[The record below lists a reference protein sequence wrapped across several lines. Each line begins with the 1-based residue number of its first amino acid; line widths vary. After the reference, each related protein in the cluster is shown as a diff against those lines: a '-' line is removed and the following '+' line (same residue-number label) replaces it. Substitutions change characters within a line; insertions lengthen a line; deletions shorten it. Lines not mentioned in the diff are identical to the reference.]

1 MEELEQEQPKK
12 SKGKSILIAL
22 LSLLLVGSGV
32 SNFMLWQKEKVASA
46 KAISSIDSLKINQT
60 LKDSLYQKL
69 AEETAKTES
78 LRAEILMY
86 QGETDSLRQIL
97 AEKEARIASIRAQ
110 LSGGGLSNS
119 KLRALKDSL
128 VVIRTEN
135 NDFKTKLESLLMEN
149 ENYKAQLAD
158 KEAKISTLN
167 STNTALSEK
176 VSIAEMPFVSPVS
189 VTPQYEKK
197 GIFLPIYKAKKVER
211 LFITYT
217 VLGNKLTKNTVEKSY
232 VVRVKNPDGIILSTT
247 NNQLSNIE
255 NVYTSK
261 ETVSFDGK
269 QKVIKINYTQK
280 PDYKKGKYTVEL
292 KDGDEVLSTFNFE
305 LL

>member
-1 MEELEQEQPKK
+1 MEELEKEQPKK
-12 SKGKSILIAL
+12 SKGKSIVIGL

-32 SNFMLWQKEKVASA
+32 SNFMLWQKEKEST
-46 KAISSIDSLKINQT
+46 AIAVSSIDSLKLNQKI
-60 LKDSLYQKL
+60 KDSLNNEL
-69 AEETAKTES
+69 IDEIAKTES
-78 LRAEILMY
+78 LRAEIMIY
-86 QGETDSLRQIL
+86 EGENDSLKQIL

-110 LSGGGLSNS
+110 LNGGGLSNS

-135 NDFKTKLESLLMEN
+135 NDFKTKLESLLLEN
-149 ENYKAQLAD
+149 ENYKAQLAE

-176 VSIAEMPFVSPVS
+176 VSIAEKPFVSPINAV
-189 VTPQYEKK
+189 PQYEKK
-197 GIFLPIYKAKKVER
+197 GVFLPIYKAKKVEK
-211 LFITYT
+211 LLITFT
-217 VLGNKLTKNTVEKSY
+217 VLGNKLTKNSVEKTY
-232 VVRVKNPDGIILSTT
+232 VVRVKNPDGIILSNN
-247 NNQLSNIE
+247 NNQLSNIDD
-255 NVYTSK
+255 VYTYK
-261 ETVSFDGK
+261 ETVTFDGK
-269 QKVIKINYTQK
+269 QKPIKINYTQK

>member
-1 MEELEQEQPKK
+1 MEEMEQEQPKK
-12 SKGKSILIAL
+12 SKGKSILIGL

-32 SNFMLWQKEKVASA
+32 SNFMLWQKEKAASA
-46 KAISSIDSLKINQT
+46 KAISSIDSLKTNQT

-78 LRAEILMY
+78 LRAEIMMY
-86 QGETDSLRQIL
+86 QGENDSLKQIL
-97 AEKEARIASIRAQ
+97 EEKEARIASIRAQ

-128 VVIRTEN
+128 VVIKTEN
-135 NDFKTKLESLLMEN
+135 NDFRTKLEAMLMEN

-167 STNTALSEK
+167 STNSVLSEK
-176 VSIAEMPFVSPVS
+176 VSIAEQPFVSPVN
-189 VTPQYEKK
+189 VVPQYEKK
-197 GIFLPIYKAKKVER
+197 GVFIPIYKAKKVEK
-211 LFITYT
+211 LYITFT
-217 VLGNKLTKNTVEKSY
+217 VLGNKLTKNAVEKSY
-232 VVRVKNPDGIILSTT
+232 IVRVKNPDGIILSTN
-247 NNQLSNIE
+247 NNQLSNIDD
-255 NVYTSK
+255 VYTYK
-261 ETVSFDGK
+261 ETVTFDGK
-269 QKVIKINYTQK
+269 QKPIKINYTQK

-305 LL
+305 LQ